1 MILSYLLSG
10 CISKQVATKQGG
22 NLYEVV
28 QGEVYDSQE
37 QTGIVTD
44 KYSVTN
50 LLASISNLKNTNES
64 NFCIV
69 SPLLGQG
76 GFSYSVQFSDGQ
88 PATLTV
94 KLIKED
100 MFGAAV
106 LNHRIV
112 CFITD
117 ISTDIPRIVQLNN

>member
-1 MILSYLLSG
+1 MSG
-10 CISKQVATKQGG
+10 CISKQVAINHGG
-22 NLYEVV
+22 NLYEIV

-37 QTGIVTD
+37 HTGVVTD
-44 KYSVTN
+44 KYLVTN
-50 LLASISNLKNTNES
+50 LLARISKHKNTNES

-76 GFSYSVQFSDGQ
+76 GFSYSVQFSDSQ

-94 KLIKED
+94 ELNKED

-117 ISTDIPRIVQLNN
+117 KPTDFPRIVQLNN